1 MFSIFYLLN
10 IFVLSAVSLG
20 MKNTGSQASTSFTSD
35 GNHVIS
41 VSEDSNVYVWN
52 YTQED
57 QRSAKMK
64 HVKSSESFFS
74 RNASVAIPWG
84 GLKTKTDA
92 VNQESGSSSSSIL
105 ESRHFE
111 KDLLPKMLSGFPD
124 CVALGR
130 GFFLDSLYNK
140 GSATWPEEKLLE
152 SCSSPSAV
160 SPSICKSEFK
170 FLKSALQSALN
181 SPNLWGLVIVTAGWD
196 GCIKTFLNYGLPI
209 RFLKT

>member
-1 MFSIFYLLN
+1 
-10 IFVLSAVSLG
+10 

-52 YTQED
+52 YTHED
-57 QRSAKMK
+57 QRSAKTK
-64 HVKSSESFFS
+64 HIKSRESFFS

-84 GLKTKTDA
+84 GLKMKTGT
-92 VNQESGSSSSSIL
+92 VNQESSSSIL
-105 ESRHFE
+105 ETRHFE

-140 GSATWPEEKLLE
+140 GSATWPEEKLPE
-152 SCSSPSAV
+152 SCSSPSAAV
-160 SPSICKSEFK
+160 SPSICKTEFK

-209 RFLKT
+209 RF